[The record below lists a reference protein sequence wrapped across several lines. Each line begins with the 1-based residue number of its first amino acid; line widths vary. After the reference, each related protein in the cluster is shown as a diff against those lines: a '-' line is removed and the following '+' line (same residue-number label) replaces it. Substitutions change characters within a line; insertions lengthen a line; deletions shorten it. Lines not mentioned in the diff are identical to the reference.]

1 MFKALVGSFLLLAS
15 ANTWA
20 ASETVLR
27 LDETLI
33 ATRQQ
38 HAPELFA
45 LPLAVDADLAH
56 DGEWQLQG
64 ETMQWHHD
72 IVVAGAKALALEA
85 EVLQL
90 PAGATLTIG
99 NQSWQGPQTL
109 HHVFTHHQPGTRLQL
124 SATMPRA
131 LSSGFVL
138 RVVAVQA
145 AFRNPY
151 QAATA
156 VTAKAGS
163 SCSVNFACAATGAV
177 QQWGGSVVAIVVL
190 NSATC
195 TGTLMNNSS
204 GDGRPYLLTAKH
216 CYTSTGG
223 TDPARAAASLRVAWN
238 AVASCGAA
246 LVSAWSSGT
255 PITEGATHRA
265 EYGDTWL
272 VELKNRPSEALAPWY
287 AGFDAG
293 DQIPAGQLVGLH
305 NGQGLQR
312 QLLST
317 SSLPRLT
324 RVAGFLGGIDLLGW
338 GFNPQQGGAEAGS
351 SGSGLFDPQG
361 HLIGTLSTGS
371 SCDLGAP
378 QVTYARLSQ
387 AWSGDGTSSGSLRPW
402 LDPLGSG
409 TAVMGKS
416 FTSASLPTAPAPVQ
430 TPAAGAAS
438 EGGGGGAMGASL
450 LLLLAAMLRRK
461 SLKTLAGG

>member
-1 MFKALVGSFLLLAS
+1 MFKALVGSFWLLVSAS
-15 ANTWA
+15 AWA
-20 ASETVLR
+20 ASETVLT
-27 LDETLI
+27 LDASLV

-38 HAPELFA
+38 QAPALFA
-45 LPLAVDADLAH
+45 LPLPVDADLARE
-56 DGEWQLQG
+56 GEWQLQG
-64 ETMQWHHD
+64 ETLSWRHD
-72 IVVAGAKALALEA
+72 VVVAGAKALALEA

-90 PAGATLTIG
+90 PAGATLSIG
-99 NQSWQGPQTL
+99 SQSWQGPQTL
-109 HHVFTHHQPGTRLQL
+109 RHVFTQHQPGTRLQL
-124 SATMPRA
+124 SASMPRA
-131 LSSGFVL
+131 LGAGFVL

-151 QAATA
+151 EPAAA
-156 VTAKAGS
+156 VSAKAGA
-163 SCSVNFACAATGAV
+163 SCAVNFACAATGAV
-177 QQWGGSVVAIVVL
+177 QQWGGSVVALVVL

-195 TGTLMNNSS
+195 TGTLMNNTS

-223 TDPARAAASLRVAWN
+223 TDPVRAAASLRVAWN
-238 AVASCGAA
+238 AVASCGSA
-246 LVSAWSSGT
+246 LGSAWTSGAPVT
-255 PITEGATHRA
+255 QGATHRA

-272 VELKNRPSEALAPWY
+272 VELASRPSESVSPWY

-293 DQIPAGQLVGLH
+293 DQIPLGQLVGLH

-338 GFNPQQGGAEAGS
+338 GFNPQQGGAEAGA

-371 SCDLGAP
+371 SCDVGAP
-378 QVTYARLSQ
+378 QVTYARLAQ

-416 FTSASLPTAPAPVQ
+416 FTSASLPTAPVQ
-430 TPAAGAAS
+430 TAPASSGA
-438 EGGGGGAMGASL
+438 GGGGALGAGLLPWL
-450 LLLLAAMLRRK
+450 LLVPWRLRVGDR
-461 SLKTLAGG
+461 SRRLS